1 MAMDLMSFQKLLAF
15 GVDRGVSDIHFEVG
29 YPPHYR
35 LHGELLGA
43 IKVPPMTPA
52 DTETIAK
59 IILSDRPDKIDFHR
73 PFGEIDVSYSLPG
86 RGRFRASI
94 FRQRGTVGIVMR
106 LIPFHVKSLD
116 ELHLPPVI
124 AEIADARRGLILVTG
139 LTGNGKSTTIAA
151 MLRYLNE
158 TRHAHVITIED
169 PIEYLFEP
177 GKCMIIQRELG
188 SDTQSFKDAL
198 VAALRQDPDVIVVGE
213 IRDRDTA
220 ETCLKAAE
228 TGHLVISAIHTP
240 DTVSTVQ
247 RYVGM
252 FDSDSADMARQ
263 RLGDVLQA
271 VISLRLLVGKDG
283 RGRLPATEIMRVTR
297 IIREAI
303 RTNRM
308 NDIPDMVRKGRD
320 LYNMQLF
327 DQHLLDLVFNRPD
340 QRRGRRLRLDE
351 SGRVRALAHHPLIC
365 ESGYKSAMRTKTIG
379 VAVLAAAL
387 AVGCG
392 KKGDDQK
399 AGGDEAAKTGEPAP
413 APKQEE
419 PAAKA
424 GPDFSAW
431 KGDEKLKAWEGS
443 WLAKENGTV
452 QAWTVTGTKV
462 FDLGR
467 RQGKLLRADHGGA
480 VPGVLQER
488 RRHDVPARVFRGRRP
503 GPLPRRRRRVSQRRT
518 GDLLRRLRVDL
529 RARRQRHL
537 HRVGEEA
544 RRLGEQAGRLQDR
557 EERRR
562 CRGLHPRRSQRRAD
576 GAPGRRDPFAHV
588 VRDRE
593 GRRRLRRGQGRARRQ
608 GLRQV
613 ARAT

>member
-1 MAMDLMSFQKLLAF
+1 MAMDLTSFQKLLAF

-73 PFGEIDVSYSLPG
+73 PFGEIDVSYSLAG

-116 ELHLPPVI
+116 ELNLPPVI
-124 AEIADARRGLILVTG
+124 AEIADARRGLILITG
-139 LTGNGKSTTIAA
+139 STGNGKSTTIAA

-198 VAALRQDPDVIVVGE
+198 IAALRQDPDVIVVGE

-240 DTVSTVQ
+240 DTMSTVQ

-252 FDSDSADMARQ
+252 FEADSADMARQ

-271 VISLRLLVGKDG
+271 VVSLRLLVGKDG

-303 RTNRM
+303 RANRI
-308 NDIPDMVRKGRD
+308 NELPDMVRKGRD

-327 DQHLLDLVFNRPD
+327 DQHLLDLVTT
-340 QRRGRRLRLDE
+340 G
-351 SGRVRALAHHPLIC
+351 LI
-365 ESGYKSAMRTKTIG
+365 S
-379 VAVLAAAL
+379 V
-387 AVGCG
+387 
-392 KKGDDQK
+392 
-399 AGGDEAAKTGEPAP
+399 EAAVYASSNP
-413 APKQEE
+413 EE
-419 PAAKA
+419 
-424 GPDFSAW
+424 F
-431 KGDEKLKAWEGS
+431 
-443 WLAKENGTV
+443 
-452 QAWTVTGTKV
+452 
-462 FDLGR
+462 
-467 RQGKLLRADHGGA
+467 
-480 VPGVLQER
+480 ER
-488 RRHDVPARVFRGRRP
+488 SLTIR
-503 GPLPRRRRRVSQRRT
+503 
-518 GDLLRRLRVDL
+518 
-529 RARRQRHL
+529 
-537 HRVGEEA
+537 
-544 RRLGEQAGRLQDR
+544 
-557 EERRR
+557 
-562 CRGLHPRRSQRRAD
+562 
-576 GAPGRRDPFAHV
+576 
-588 VRDRE
+588 
-593 GRRRLRRGQGRARRQ
+593 
-608 GLRQV
+608 
-613 ARAT
+613 